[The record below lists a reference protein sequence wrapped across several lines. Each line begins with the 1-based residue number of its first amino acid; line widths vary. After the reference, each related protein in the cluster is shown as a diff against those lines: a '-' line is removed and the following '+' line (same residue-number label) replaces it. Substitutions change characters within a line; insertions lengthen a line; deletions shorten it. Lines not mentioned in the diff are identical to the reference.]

1 MPRWGPEWSKQ
12 SRLEASKTLVV
23 GCRNP
28 KKARG
33 LGRRHKHCGYGPR
46 CCVAIITRV
55 WSLGELDWG
64 RRPEIWL
71 GRRVT
76 GSCLGLEITGEDQ

>member
-33 LGRRHKHCGYGPR
+33 LGRRHNTVVMVHAAVLRLLLECGVSGN
-46 CCVAIITRV
+46 
-55 WSLGELDWG
+55 
-64 RRPEIWL
+64 
-71 GRRVT
+71 
-76 GSCLGLEITGEDQ
+76 